1 MNSRHMIAAAA
12 LALMG
17 AAASASPSEF
27 TDMPSTASRAEV
39 MAEASHANIQGRH
52 FRANDS
58 YGTVDSA
65 NLASVTTREEVL
77 AELAEARASGELD
90 VRGEVYGDL
99 AHTQFGNLNAARSTP
114 AVVAVAEP
122 ETLLAYAD
130 TSAATSSST
139 TPEGL
144 VYTESSYTPFTGDAP
159 LAEPAL
165 TATDADAMTA
175 PNDAAGTPML
185 ESSVNEPVVLWVP
198 IDGEAVTLQPGEA
211 VLLVPSDETLVPT
224 AE

>member
-1 MNSRHMIAAAA
+1 MKSRHMIAAAA

-39 MAEASHANIQGRH
+39 MAEARAESRG

-65 NLASVTTREEVL
+65 NVASVVTREEVL
-77 AELAEARASGELD
+77 AELAAARASGELD

-99 AHTQFGNLNAARSTP
+99 AHTQFGNLRAATN
-114 AVVAVAEP
+114 VAAAEP
-122 ETLLAYAD
+122 DLIVASAD
-130 TSAATSSST
+130 ISPNTSAEATPMVSEDGSLIITETADGQVIDEPSANDLLNEPLSEPLMPVSERSS
-139 TPEGL
+139 
-144 VYTESSYTPFTGDAP
+144 
-159 LAEPAL
+159 
-165 TATDADAMTA
+165 
-175 PNDAAGTPML
+175 DAAIL
-185 ESSVNEPVVLWVP
+185 QSSVTEPVVLWVP
-198 IDGEAVTLQPGEA
+198 IDAEPVTLRPGEA
-211 VLLVPSDETLVPT
+211 VLLVPSDDQGPV